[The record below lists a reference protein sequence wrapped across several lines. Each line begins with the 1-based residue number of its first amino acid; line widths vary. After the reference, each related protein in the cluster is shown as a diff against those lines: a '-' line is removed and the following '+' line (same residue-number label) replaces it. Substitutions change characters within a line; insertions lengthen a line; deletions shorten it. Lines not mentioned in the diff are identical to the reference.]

1 MEDTLCYIK
10 LKKCRIAYM
19 IFYCMFFTHI
29 MTYIKMLVEQRIS
42 LEGCVSKWMTVVVSK
57 EK

>member
-1 MEDTLCYIK
+1 
-10 LKKCRIAYM
+10 M
-19 IFYCMFFTHI
+19 IFHRMFFTHI

-42 LEGCVSKWMTVVVSK
+42 LEGYVSKRMTVVVSK